1 MSDYYQ
7 PCLSLKKTG
16 ENFRKIRKELGLSV
30 KTVAKQ
36 IGLSG
41 VQSIYDWETARCLPD
56 LQNLL
61 AISRVYNTT
70 IDSILV
76 CEDEDAASF
85 NIYYEIVLMTFIMRC
100 DII

>member
-1 MSDYYQ
+1 
-7 PCLSLKKTG
+7 
-16 ENFRKIRKELGLSV
+16 
-30 KTVAKQ
+30 
-36 IGLSG
+36 
-41 VQSIYDWETARCLPD
+41 LPD

-61 AISRVYNTT
+61 AISRVYNTA

>member
-7 PCLSLKKTG
+7 PCVSLEKTAA
-16 ENFRKIRKELGLSV
+16 NFRRIRKELGLSV
-30 KTVAKQ
+30 KSVAQQ
-36 IGLSG
+36 IGLNG

-56 LQNLL
+56 LQNFL

-70 IDSILV
+70 INSILV
-76 CEDEDAASF
+76 CEDEDAVVF
-85 NIYYEIVLMTFIMRC
+85 YEIVLMTFMIFY